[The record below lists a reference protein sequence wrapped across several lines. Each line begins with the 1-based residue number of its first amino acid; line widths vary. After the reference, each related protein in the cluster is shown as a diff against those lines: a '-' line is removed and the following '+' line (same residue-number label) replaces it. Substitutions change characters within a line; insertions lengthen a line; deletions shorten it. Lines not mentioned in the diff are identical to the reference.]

1 MVGGS
6 GSGAAPREIGSSQE
20 YASLRD
26 ETLRRVEL
34 QDRIS
39 NLSILTA
46 GAVLTFGTANSLDVA
61 LSAYPIVVL
70 FFASA
75 HAYNSM
81 MLITLGCYLR
91 TKVEATS
98 QGMGWADFLKERY
111 YAIEN
116 FERIA
121 KYGLFVGVPILL
133 LIFQKV
139 HASGSPTPI
148 DQAVFVAGCIA
159 TVLTIGVLLYPEY
172 YHHQVLD
179 RSPGGPPELRPEAVA
194 AGKAGASPA
203 EGAGQH
209 PPK

>member
-1 MVGGS
+1 MGDGT
-6 GSGAAPREIGSSQE
+6 GSGAAAMGGGSTEE

-46 GAVLTFGTANSLDVA
+46 GAVLTFGTTNSLDVA

-91 TKVEATS
+91 TKIETGS
-98 QGMGWADFLKERY
+98 PGMGWAHFLKDRY

-116 FERIA
+116 FERIS
-121 KYGLFVGVPILL
+121 KYGLFVGVPVLM
-133 LIFQKV
+133 LIFQKI
-139 HASGSPTPI
+139 HASGRPTPI
-148 DQAVFVAGCIA
+148 DQAVFAAGCIA
-159 TVLTIGVLLYPEY
+159 SVLTVAVLLYPEY
-172 YHHQVLD
+172 YHREVLD
-179 RSPGGPPELRPEAVA
+179 RSPDEPPQLGAGASR
-194 AGKAGASPA
+194 AGKAEASLA
-203 EGAGQH
+203 RRGLERR
-209 PPK
+209 PK

>member
-1 MVGGS
+1 MGNEDGG
-6 GSGAAPREIGSSQE
+6 GAATRGATSAEE

-46 GAVLTFGTANSLDVA
+46 GAVLTFGTTNSLEVA
-61 LSAYPIVVL
+61 LSAYPIIVL

-91 TKVEATS
+91 TKIETGS
-98 QGMGWADFLKERY
+98 DGMGWAHFLKDRY

-116 FERIA
+116 FERIS

-139 HASGSPTPI
+139 QSSGQATPI
-148 DQAVFVAGCIA
+148 DKAVFIAGCIA
-159 TVLTIGVLLYPEY
+159 TLLTVGVLAYPEY
-172 YHHQVLD
+172 YHRTVLNKPQEEVPQG
-179 RSPGGPPELRPEAVA
+179 RS
-194 AGKAGASPA
+194 
-203 EGAGQH
+203 
-209 PPK
+209 